1 MIIENKVF
9 LWLLFNRAVNYFLSR
24 GMYIVEK
31 EIKLIDEKVKAKSEF
46 IERIN
51 RTFAGSGE
59 LNCHDRKNYVIP
71 FPAYLLYVYYMS
83 VACLQCGTLHFLS

>member
-1 MIIENKVF
+1 
-9 LWLLFNRAVNYFLSR
+9 
-24 GMYIVEK
+24 MYNVDN

-59 LNCHDRKNYVIP
+59 LNCHDRKDYVIP
-71 FPAYLLYVYYMS
+71 FPAYLLYIYYTS
-83 VACLQCGTLHFLS
+83 VAWLRRGTLHFVS